1 MTDNAPR
8 KLLRSIMMMLFF
20 SVLALD
26 IAVPASVLMVMAASK
41 WLVENWPTANDSLV
55 WRKARMA

>member
-1 MTDNAPR
+1 MSDIAPG

-26 IAVPASVLMVMAASK
+26 IAVPAAVLLVMAASR
-41 WLVENWPTANDSLV
+41 WAVEHWPVTNDSLFG
-55 WRKARMA
+55 RKARMA